1 MYNKFFGFLV
11 AFLFVSLSVFAQDA
25 IPKIDKEK
33 LREDSINAI
42 VDKSIDKIDGQ
53 INKIDDRI
61 NKIENRVSDL
71 KGQVDKI
78 PIVEE

>member
-11 AFLFVSLSVFAQDA
+11 AFLFVNLSVFAQDE

-42 VDKSIDKIDGQ
+42 VDKSIEKID
-53 INKIDDRI
+53 RLVF
-61 NKIENRVSDL
+61 RA
-71 KGQVDKI
+71 KGYVDSAKWI
-78 PIVEE
+78 RHI